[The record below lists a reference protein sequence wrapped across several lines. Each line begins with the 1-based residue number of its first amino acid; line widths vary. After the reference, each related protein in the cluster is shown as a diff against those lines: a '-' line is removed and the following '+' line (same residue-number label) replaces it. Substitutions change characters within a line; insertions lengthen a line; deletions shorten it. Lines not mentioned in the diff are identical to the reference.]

1 MEEAEQMNQF
11 ELNGLTALVTGCDR
25 EDARRI
31 AELLALS
38 GADVAMQYEL
48 AEEEVSTL
56 TERIR
61 QAGGKVVPYC
71 KTLETY
77 EGAEALAQELFLQ
90 NGTVNILIND
100 LKLHRNVPIR
110 DLTLEQWNES
120 LEYNLY
126 SVFHISKCI
135 SSWMT
140 KQGSG
145 SIVNITSSVP
155 LSGTGGGTDFSASE
169 AAVHGMTLAMAGE
182 LAESGIRV
190 NAIAPNGALFQGN
203 SSVELLAVFL
213 ASPMSGGISGEIFRL
228 DGVACRGGAV

>member
-1 MEEAEQMNQF
+1 MNQF
-11 ELNGLTALVTGCDR
+11 ELNGLNALVTGCDQ

-31 AELLALS
+31 AELLALA
-38 GADVAMQYEL
+38 GANVAMQYEL
-48 AEEEVSTL
+48 AEEEVSAL

-61 QAGGKVVPYC
+61 QSGGKAVPYR

-77 EGAEALAQELFLQ
+77 ERAEVFAQELFQ
-90 NGTVNILIND
+90 KNGTVDILIND

-110 DLTLEQWNES
+110 DLTLEEWNES
-120 LEYNLY
+120 LEHNLY

-135 SSWMT
+135 SSEMT
-140 KQGSG
+140 KQQSG

-182 LAESGIRV
+182 LAASGIRV
-190 NAIAPNGALFQGN
+190 NAIAPNGSLFQG
-203 SSVELLAVFL
+203 SSSAAQLAVFL
-213 ASPMSGGISGEIFRL
+213 ASPKSGGISGEIFRL
-228 DGVACRGGAV
+228 DGVACGKGAV

>member
-1 MEEAEQMNQF
+1 MNQI

-31 AELLALS
+31 AELLASS
-38 GADVAMQYEL
+38 GADVAMQYEF
-48 AEEEVSTL
+48 AEEEVSAL

-61 QAGGKVVPYC
+61 QAGGKAASYRKNLDV
-71 KTLETY
+71 Y
-77 EGAEALAQELFLQ
+77 EDAEALAKELILQ

-110 DLTLEQWNES
+110 DLTLEEWNES
-120 LEYNLY
+120 LKHNLY

-135 SSWMT
+135 SSEMA

-182 LAESGIRV
+182 LAGSGIRV
-190 NAIAPNGALFQGN
+190 NAIAPNGALFQE
-203 SSVELLAVFL
+203 SSSAAHLAVFL
-213 ASPMSGGISGEIFRL
+213 ASPMSGRISGEIFRL
-228 DGVACRGGAV
+228 DGVACGKGAV

>member
-1 MEEAEQMNQF
+1 MNQF

-25 EDARRI
+25 EEARRI

-48 AEEEVSTL
+48 AEAEVNAL

-61 QAGGKVVPYC
+61 QAGGKAAPYR
-71 KTLETY
+71 TNLDAY
-77 EGAEALAQELFLQ
+77 EEAEALAQELFVQ
-90 NGTVNILIND
+90 NGTVDILIND
-100 LKLHRNVPIR
+100 LKLHRNIPIR
-110 DLTLEQWNES
+110 ELTLEQWNEA

-126 SVFHISKCI
+126 GVFHISKSI
-135 SSWMT
+135 SSRMT
-140 KQGSG
+140 ERGCG
-145 SIVNITSSVP
+145 SIINITSSVP
-155 LSGTGGGTDFSASE
+155 LSGIGGGTDFSASE

-182 LAESGIRV
+182 LGASGVRV
-190 NAIAPNGALFQGN
+190 NVIAPNGNLFQGD
-203 SSVELLAVFL
+203 SSAVHLAVFL